1 MEFWGKR
8 LNKTK
13 IDGTRIAKIVDAPNL
28 LKIGS
33 ASPIAP
39 SAQPI
44 ATITASPPSRSIGIL
59 LVYIPINIIGAKK
72 DKQEVIRPQF
82 F

>member
-13 IDGTRIAKIVDAPNL
+13 IDGTRMAKIVDAPNL

-39 SAQPI
+39 SAQPLQQ
-44 ATITASPPSRSIGIL
+44 L
-59 LVYIPINIIGAKK
+59 LRV
-72 DKQEVIRPQF
+72 PQVGLSEYYLYTF
-82 F
+82 Q